1 MNDNEIRNAVYNLI
15 ASDAELV
22 AELAENANWSQPEGG
37 GEKNKLNSIM
47 PVDKFDYKKHE
58 LPIIT
63 IQMGSPV
70 RVDYHLVEDILYI
83 RCYNSS
89 QKSYVKIT
97 EILSKIVKMLHRT
110 ELPLEDN
117 RLIECVWTGTSA
129 ESIDEAYNLPY
140 REATFT
146 IATV

>member
-1 MNDNEIRNAVYNLI
+1 MNDNEIRNAVYNII
-15 ASDAELV
+15 ANDQEIV
-22 AELAENANWSQPEGG
+22 AMLAENANWSQPEGRG
-37 GEKNKLNSIM
+37 TKNRLNSIM
-47 PVDKFDYKKHE
+47 PVDKFDYEKHS
-58 LPIIT
+58 LPVVT
-63 IQMGSPV
+63 VQLGSPV

-89 QKSYVKIT
+89 QKSFVDIT
-97 EILSKIVKMLHRT
+97 NILSKIVKLLHRT
-110 ELPLEDN
+110 ELPLSDN

-129 ESIDEAYNLPY
+129 EAIDEAYHLPY

>member
-1 MNDNEIRNAVYNLI
+1 MNDNEIRKAVYDLI
-15 ASDAELV
+15 ASDQELV
-22 AELAENANWSQPEGG
+22 AELAENANWSQPEGAG
-37 GEKNKLNSIM
+37 DKSKLNSIM
-47 PVDKFDYKKHE
+47 PVDKFDYEKHS

-63 IQMGSPV
+63 IQMGNPV

-97 EILSKIVKMLHRT
+97 EILSKIVKMLHRA

-129 ESIDEAYNLPY
+129 EAIDEAYHLPY

>member
-1 MNDNEIRNAVYNLI
+1 MNDNEIRNAVYNII
-15 ASDAELV
+15 ANDQEIV
-22 AELAENANWSQPEGG
+22 DMLAENANWSQPEGRG
-37 GEKNKLNSIM
+37 TKNRLNSIM
-47 PVDKFDYKKHE
+47 PVDKFDYEKHS
-58 LPIIT
+58 LPVVT
-63 IQMGSPV
+63 VQLGSPV

-89 QKSYVKIT
+89 QKSFVDIT
-97 EILSKIVKMLHRT
+97 NILSKIVKLLHRT

-129 ESIDEAYNLPY
+129 EAIDEAYHLPY